1 MENVKPI
8 EDISRL
14 NDAFQ
19 NFMLASQSLE
29 HMYQQLKD
37 RVVYLTGELEQK
49 NKLLEKALYDTEEAE
64 DYLKGILESLSESII
79 VLDPSGNVT
88 MFNRAAQILT
98 GLSAADV
105 IGRPFNALGIKFEDE
120 GADTFMKTRKKQHNV
135 FMSRSNVSDSRGFV
149 RGQVIM
155 IQDMTRMKELES
167 HQERNK
173 RLIAMGEMAAQIVHE
188 IRSPLCSI
196 ELYASML
203 ENELGSAPQ
212 TNFAKGIYTG
222 IRSLNNILTNMLFFA
237 KPQKPVF
244 HSSTLN
250 PIVSETIFMLMP
262 LVEARGIQFTRSECS
277 DAQVLGDSELLK
289 QVLMN
294 VIINAIQAAGEG
306 GEIFINECIND
317 NKAAVVEVRDNGEGI
332 DSENLERIFD
342 PFFSTKEKGTGLGL
356 AIASKIMLAHGGII
370 RAKSKKGKGST
381 FQIVLPL
388 KL

>member
-1 MENVKPI
+1 METLKPM

-37 RVVYLTGELEQK
+37 RVLYLTEELEEK
-49 NKLLEKALYDTEEAE
+49 NRQLENALYNTEEAE

-79 VLDPSGNVT
+79 VIDPCGDVT
-88 MFNRAAQILT
+88 MFNKAAEKLIA
-98 GLSAADV
+98 LSAEDV
-105 IGRPFNALGIKFEDE
+105 IGRKFDSLGIRLESD
-120 GADTFMKTRKKQHNV
+120 GSDTFLKTRKKTHNV
-135 FMSRSNVSDSRGFV
+135 FISRSNVTDSRGSV

-155 IQDMTRMKELES
+155 IQDMTRIKELES

-203 ENELGSAPQ
+203 ENELGNAPQ
-212 TNFAKGIYTG
+212 TTFAKGIYTG

-244 HSSTLN
+244 HALN
-250 PIVSETIFMLMP
+250 LNSIVSETIFMLMP
-262 LVEARGIQFTRSECS
+262 LVEARGINFTRRECS
-277 DAQVLGDSELLK
+277 DVQILGDGELLK

-306 GEIFINECIND
+306 GEVGINESVNG
-317 NKAAVVEVRDNGEGI
+317 AAVVEVTDNGEGI
-332 DSENLERIFD
+332 EHENLERIFD

-356 AIASKIMLAHGGII
+356 AIASKIMLVHDGII
-370 RAKSKKGKGST
+370 RARSEKGMGST

>member
-1 MENVKPI
+1 MEMVKPI

-29 HMYQQLKD
+29 HVYQQLKD
-37 RVVYLTGELEQK
+37 RVVYLTGELEEK
-49 NKLLEKALYDTEEAE
+49 NRQLEKALYNTEEAE

-79 VLDPSGNVT
+79 VIDPAGDIT
-88 MFNRAAQILT
+88 MFNKAAEKLI
-98 GLSAADV
+98 GMSAEDV
-105 IGRPFNALGIKFEDE
+105 IGRPFDGLGIKFESD
-120 GADTFMKTRKKQHNV
+120 GTDTFLKTRKKTHNV
-135 FMSRSNVSDSRGFV
+135 FMSRSNVSDSRGSV

-155 IQDMTRMKELES
+155 IQDMTRIKELES

-203 ENELGSAPQ
+203 ENELGSSPH

-222 IRSLNNILTNMLFFA
+222 IKSLNNILTNMLFFA
-237 KPQKPVF
+237 KPQKPTF
-244 HSSTLN
+244 HTLN
-250 PIVSETIFMLMP
+250 LNTVVSETIFMLMP
-262 LVEARGIQFTRSECS
+262 LVEARGISFTRSQCS
-277 DAQVLGDSELLK
+277 GTQVVGDAELLK

-294 VIINAIQAAGEG
+294 VIINAIQAAGEA
-306 GEIFINECIND
+306 GEIGINERVNG
-317 NKAAVVEVRDNGEGI
+317 AAVVEVTDNGEGI
-332 DSENLERIFD
+332 EHENLERIFD

-356 AIASKIMLAHGGII
+356 AIASKIMLAHDGII
-370 RAKSKKGKGST
+370 RARSEKGMGST
-381 FQIVLPL
+381 FEIVLPL
-388 KL
+388 IL